1 MSCIFIAP
9 LDSPTLTSSWVLFRR
24 FITYGMTY
32 DGETKGTVT
41 FVVGGGGCFYSGIS

>member
-9 LDSPTLTSSWVLFRR
+9 LDGPTLTGVLFRR
-24 FITYGMTY
+24 FITYGMTC

-41 FVVGGGGCFYSGIS
+41 FVVVGGGCFYSGIS